1 MAFLEIERAYKGFGP
16 KWNRTEVLADINL
29 EVEQGEFVAIVGF
42 SGAGKTTLINLLS
55 GLVTPDKGVA
65 KFDGKLITGPGPER
79 GVVFQNY
86 SLLPWLT
93 VTENIALAVDQ
104 IFPQWSGEQ
113 RRKQVEKY
121 IALVNL
127 TPAAGKLPRE
137 LSGGMRQRV
146 AVARALAVEPKVLL
160 LDEPLSALDALTRA
174 NLQDEI
180 TRIKR
185 EDDTT
190 IVLITNDPDEAILL
204 ADRVIP
210 LTAGPNATLGM
221 SVPITIPR
229 PRDRRT
235 IADHPAFKR
244 IRLELVEYLL
254 RSAHSRKATLD
265 RKLVLPD
272 IEPEDLSLPR
282 PVLPWIG
289 GRRGPIRRNEIKTA
303 EVEVEK

>member
-1 MAFLEIERAYKGFGP
+1 MPLLEIESAFKGYGP
-16 KWNRTEVLADINL
+16 AWNRTEVLADVNL
-29 EVEQGEFVAIVGF
+29 EVEKGEFVAIVGF

-55 GLVTPDKGVA
+55 GLGAPDKGVA
-65 KFDGKLITGPGPER
+65 KFDGKIIAGPGPER
-79 GVVFQNY
+79 GLVFQNY
-86 SLLPWLT
+86 SLLPWLN
-93 VTENIALAVDQ
+93 VHENIALAVDQ
-104 IFPQWSGEQ
+104 VFADWPAEK
-113 RRKQVEKY
+113 RRAQVEKF
-121 IALVNL
+121 IGLVNL
-127 TPAAGKLPRE
+127 TPARNKLPRE

-146 AVARALAVEPKVLL
+146 AVARTLATGPQVLL

-221 SVPITIPR
+221 SIPITIPR
-229 PRDRRT
+229 PRDRKT
-235 IADHPAFKR
+235 IAEHADFKR

-254 RSAHSRKATLD
+254 RSKAGQRTPLE
-265 RKLVLPD
+265 RKLILPD
-272 IEPEDLSLPR
+272 IMPEDLSLPR
-282 PVLPWIG
+282 RKD
-289 GRRGPIRRNEIKTA
+289 RRGPIRRGEIQT
-303 EVEVEK
+303 VEVVK

>member
-1 MAFLEIERAYKGFGP
+1 MSLLEIERAFKGFGP
-16 KWNRTEVLADINL
+16 KWDRTEVLADINL
-29 EVEQGEFVAIVGF
+29 EVEEGEFVAIVGF

-55 GLVTPDKGVA
+55 GLITPDKGA
-65 KFDGKLITGPGPER
+65 ARFEGKPITGPGPER
-79 GVVFQNY
+79 GIVFQNY

-93 VTENIALAVDQ
+93 VHENIALAVDQ
-104 IFPQWSGEQ
+104 VFPQWTARQ
-113 RRKQVEKY
+113 RREQVEKY

-146 AVARALAVEPKVLL
+146 AVARALAMGPRVLL

-174 NLQDEI
+174 NLQDEV

-210 LTAGPNATLGM
+210 LTAGPDATLGM

-235 IADHPAFKR
+235 IADHPDFKR

-254 RSAHSRKATLD
+254 KSAHSRKTTLD

-272 IEPEDLSLPR
+272 IEPEDLSLSR
-282 PVLPWIG
+282 PVFPLI
-289 GRRGPIRRNEIKTA
+289 GRRGPIRRSEIKTA
-303 EVEVEK
+303 VVEVEK

>member
-1 MAFLEIERAYKGFGP
+1 MAFLEIERAFKGFGP
-16 KWNRTEVLADINL
+16 RWNRTEVLADINI
-29 EVEQGEFVAIVGF
+29 EVEEGEFVAIVGF

-55 GLVTPDKGVA
+55 GLATPDKGSVR
-65 KFDGKLITGPGPER
+65 FEGKAVTGPGPER

-93 VTENIALAVDQ
+93 VHENIALAVDQ
-104 IFPQWSGEQ
+104 VFPAWSAAQ
-113 RRKQVEKY
+113 RRTQVEKY
-121 IALVNL
+121 IELVNL

-146 AVARALAVEPKVLL
+146 AVARALATGPRVLL
-160 LDEPLSALDALTRA
+160 LDEPVSALDALTRA

-221 SVPITIPR
+221 SIPIGIPR
-229 PRDRRT
+229 PRDRKT
-235 IADHPAFKR
+235 IANHAEFKR

-254 RSAHSRKATLD
+254 KSAHSRKAVLD

-272 IEPEDLSLPR
+272 IEPEDLSHPR
-282 PVLPWIG
+282 PVLPWL
-289 GRRGPIRRNEIKTA
+289 GRRGPVRKSEIKTA

>member
-1 MAFLEIERAYKGFGP
+1 MAFLEIERAFKGYGP
-16 KWNRTEVLADINL
+16 KWDRSEVLADINL
-29 EVEQGEFVAIVGF
+29 EVEEGEFVAIVGF

-55 GLVTPDKGVA
+55 GLITPDKGA
-65 KFDGKLITGPGPER
+65 ARFEGKPITGPGPER
-79 GVVFQNY
+79 GIVFQNY

-93 VTENIALAVDQ
+93 VHENIALAVDQ
-104 IFPQWSGEQ
+104 LFPQWTARQ
-113 RRKQVEKY
+113 RREQVEKY

-146 AVARALAVEPKVLL
+146 AVARALATGPRVLL

-174 NLQDEI
+174 NLQDEV

-210 LTAGPNATLGM
+210 LTAGPSATLGM
-221 SVPITIPR
+221 SIPITIPR

-235 IADHPAFKR
+235 IANHPDFKR

-254 RSAHSRKATLD
+254 KSAHSRKTTFD
-265 RKLVLPD
+265 QKLVLPD

-289 GRRGPIRRNEIKTA
+289 RRGPIRRSEIKTA
-303 EVEVEK
+303 VVEVEK

>member
-1 MAFLEIERAYKGFGP
+1 MALLEIERAFKGFGP
-16 KWNRTEVLADINL
+16 KWNRTEVLADINI
-29 EVEQGEFVAIVGF
+29 EVEEGEFVAIVGF

-55 GLVTPDKGVA
+55 GLGMPDKGSV
-65 KFDGKLITGPGPER
+65 KFDGKPSMGPGPER

-93 VTENIALAVDQ
+93 VHENIALAVDQ
-104 IFPQWSGEQ
+104 VFPQWSSQQ

-121 IALVNL
+121 IDLVNL
-127 TPAAGKLPRE
+127 TPATGKLPRE

-146 AVARALAVEPKVLL
+146 AVARALATGPRVLL

-185 EDDTT
+185 EDEAT

-210 LTAGPNATLGM
+210 LTAGPGATLGM
-221 SVPITIPR
+221 SIPITIPR

-235 IADHPAFKR
+235 IANHDDFKR

-254 RSAHSRKATLD
+254 KSAHSRKTTLD

-272 IEPEDLSLPR
+272 IEPEDLALPR
-282 PVLPWIG
+282 SQRSG
-289 GRRGPIRRNEIKTA
+289 RGPIRRGEIKTA
-303 EVEVEK
+303 EVEVAK

>member
-1 MAFLEIERAYKGFGP
+1 MPLLEIERAYKGYGP
-16 KWNRTEVLADINL
+16 TWDRNEVLSDINL
-29 EVEQGEFVAIVGF
+29 EVEAGEFVAIVGF
-42 SGAGKTTLINLLS
+42 SGAGKTTLINMLS
-55 GLVTPDKGVA
+55 GLITPDKGA
-65 KFDGKLITGPGPER
+65 ARFEGKPITGPGPER
-79 GVVFQNY
+79 GIVFQNY

-93 VTENIALAVDQ
+93 VHENIALAVDQ
-104 IFPQWSGEQ
+104 VFPQWSARQ
-113 RRKQVEKY
+113 RREQVEKF
-121 IALVNL
+121 IAMVNL
-127 TPAAGKLPRE
+127 TPAATKLPRE

-146 AVARALAVEPKVLL
+146 AVARALAMGPRVLL

-174 NLQDEI
+174 NLQDEV

-235 IADHPAFKR
+235 IADHADFKR

-254 RSAHSRKATLD
+254 KSAHSRKATLD

-289 GRRGPIRRNEIKTA
+289 RRGPIRRSEIKTA
-303 EVEVEK
+303 IVEVEK

>member
-1 MAFLEIERAYKGFGP
+1 MALLEIERAHKGFGP

-29 EVEQGEFVAIVGF
+29 EVEAGEFVAIVGF
-42 SGAGKTTLINLLS
+42 SGSGKTTLINLLS
-55 GLVTPDKGVA
+55 GLLTPDRGEA
-65 KFDGKLITGPGPER
+65 RFEEKLIAGPGPER
-79 GVVFQNY
+79 GIVFQNY

-93 VTENIALAVDQ
+93 VHENIALAVDQ
-104 IFPQWSGEQ
+104 VFPQWTNT
-113 RRKQVEKY
+113 RRREQVEKY

-146 AVARALAVEPKVLL
+146 AVARALATGPRVLL

-180 TRIKR
+180 TRIR
-185 EDDTT
+185 SENETT

-210 LTAGPNATLGM
+210 LTAAPNATLGM
-221 SVPITIPR
+221 SLPIAIPR
-229 PRDRRT
+229 PRDRKT
-235 IADHPAFKR
+235 IADHADFKR

-254 RSAHSRKATLD
+254 RSAHSRKTALD

-282 PVLPWIG
+282 PALPWIG
-289 GRRGPIRRNEIKTA
+289 RRGPVRRSEITTA
-303 EVEVEK
+303 AVEVEK